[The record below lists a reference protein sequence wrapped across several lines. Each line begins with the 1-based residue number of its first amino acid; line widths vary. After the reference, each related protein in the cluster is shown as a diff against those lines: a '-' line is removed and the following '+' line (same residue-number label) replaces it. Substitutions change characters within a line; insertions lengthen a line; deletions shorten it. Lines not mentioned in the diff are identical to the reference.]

1 MQKSKTETL
10 IQKYL
15 SHQLNEQEFK
25 ELKQWIEE
33 DASHKEIFVKLLSL
47 RHVNNQLNL
56 LQQFDKEASWEAIQK
71 RCKQPHSIRYRV
83 AIYSSAAAIAVIIGI
98 ASILYFNNL
107 NLTPAIT
114 QSEQSS
120 LPQNTQTPKATWVQA
135 NQSVIPLYENQREIN
150 GSYINNGE
158 IIFPQESDYP
168 HKTELDTELLQNKII
183 VPKGSEYAI
192 VLADGTK
199 VKMNADSH
207 IDFPVQFG
215 DTREITLE
223 GEAMFEVTHDAARP
237 FIIKA
242 HDHAIYV
249 LGTTFNISAYPD
261 EELSVTLIEGKLK
274 VTAPSGEYYLLP
286 GEHYSSAQSKVSKVD
301 TEFYTSWTD
310 GAMEFDAMPF
320 PLLTARLSRCYNV
333 DIQIAS
339 KELETMKFTGI
350 IFRNKP
356 LDFAL
361 DIIHRVSDV
370 KFERKGE
377 TIFVKKQ

>member
-98 ASILYFNNL
+98 ASILYFNNR

-114 QSEQSS
+114 QSEHSS

-135 NQSVIPLYENQREIN
+135 NQSVIPVYENQREIN

-223 GEAMFEVTHDAARP
+223 
-237 FIIKA
+237 
-242 HDHAIYV
+242 
-249 LGTTFNISAYPD
+249 
-261 EELSVTLIEGKLK
+261 LSLI
-274 VTAPSGEYYLLP
+274 
-286 GEHYSSAQSKVSKVD
+286 H
-301 TEFYTSWTD
+301 
-310 GAMEFDAMPF
+310 
-320 PLLTARLSRCYNV
+320 
-333 DIQIAS
+333 I
-339 KELETMKFTGI
+339 
-350 IFRNKP
+350 
-356 LDFAL
+356 
-361 DIIHRVSDV
+361 
-370 KFERKGE
+370 
-377 TIFVKKQ
+377 